1 MKSEQQKNSDRKPD
15 IFIGGPPRSGTTI
28 LQRTLCQSQ
37 YTNPMVGEAEHFF
50 YLVRTYTAAVDQFE
64 SKTKFYFS
72 KEELFEYHKK
82 LAEEYMERIRAKY
95 GSDTRLVLKA
105 PWYTR
110 DFPQLN
116 ELLPNA
122 QFVLIARDPLDIVA
136 SQIEV
141 GLKQQERDGVNLY
154 PRDDIQRIVDGINSV
169 YFTVLTIYFT
179 VLTNSKLFEGRLI
192 EIRYEKLV
200 SGDTALKRLM
210 KFLQLP
216 DLMSA
221 AKKIDLGV
229 AGFQH
234 EEDSAFYSKLMDKN
248 LTNSQVGRYRDVLTP
263 QEIDAVREGTKEFR
277 MAFGYD

>member
-1 MKSEQQKNSDRKPD
+1 MNSKPQENIDRKPD
-15 IFIGGPPRSGTTI
+15 IFVGGPPRSGTTI
-28 LQRTLCQSQ
+28 LQRIMCQSR

-50 YLVRTYTAAVDQFE
+50 YLVRTYTAAVDQFD
-64 SKTKFYFS
+64 SKTKYYLS
-72 KEELFEYHKK
+72 KEELFEFHKK
-82 LAEEYMERIRAKY
+82 IAEDYMERTRAKF
-95 GSDTRLVLKA
+95 GPDTRLVLKS

-122 QFVLIARDPLDIVA
+122 QFVLIARNPLDIVA

-141 GLKQQERDGVNLY
+141 GMKQQEKDGINFY
-154 PRDDIQRIVDGINSV
+154 PRNDIQRLVDGINSV
-169 YFTVLTIYFT
+169 YFPA
-179 VLTNSKLFEGRLI
+179 LTNSKAFEGRLI
-192 EIRYEKLV
+192 EIRYERLV

-221 AKKIDLGV
+221 AKETDSGL
-229 AGFQH
+229 ADFEH
-234 EEDSAFYSKLMDKN
+234 EVDTAFFSELWDKD
-248 LTNSQVGRYRDVLTP
+248 LTNSRVGRYRDVLTP
-263 QEIDAVREGTKEFR
+263 KEIDAVKEGTKEFR

>member
-1 MKSEQQKNSDRKPD
+1 
-15 IFIGGPPRSGTTI
+15 
-28 LQRTLCQSQ
+28 
-37 YTNPMVGEAEHFF
+37 
-50 YLVRTYTAAVDQFE
+50 
-64 SKTKFYFS
+64 
-72 KEELFEYHKK
+72 
-82 LAEEYMERIRAKY
+82 MERIRAKY

-110 DFPQLN
+110 EFPQLN

-221 AKKIDLGV
+221 AKK
-229 AGFQH
+229 
-234 EEDSAFYSKLMDKN
+234 
-248 LTNSQVGRYRDVLTP
+248 
-263 QEIDAVREGTKEFR
+263 
-277 MAFGYD
+277 